1 MENATRRSLATM
13 DQSDIRGLVTALH
26 RSVAELPLSNDGDHR
41 CGCPHKTFEDSP
53 DRVCASR
60 FPSGVVGI
68 GSIALLSADEVFD
81 QVAPGTWRARSHIKP
96 HNSRAMATQVLF

>member
-26 RSVAELPLSNDGDHR
+26 RSVAGLPLSRVGVHR
-41 CGCPHKTFEDSP
+41 YGCPHKTFEDSP
-53 DRVCASR
+53 DRVHASR
-60 FPSGVVGI
+60 FPSGVVWLA
-68 GSIALLSADEVFD
+68 SINLLDADEVFD
-81 QVAPGTWRARSHIKP
+81 QVALGSWCARSHINP